1 MAAQP
6 YFWAGVQEVRA
17 QVRKRL
23 VNALDLTADQK
34 QQAKTIMQGARQ
46 TAQPL
51 AQQLK
56 QDREALAEAI
66 QAGDSAK
73 IQQLSTEMG
82 SVRGRV
88 LAIRSDAIPRF
99 YATLTPD
106 QKAKA
111 AEFLQRARQVLGKQ
125 AGRESLAMASVAG
138 SKLYF
143 ASADLTQSAN
153 RARPV
158 FEQAST

>member
-1 MAAQP
+1 MKRQLTILAAIVAMGAAMVLAQTTATAQKG
-6 YFWAGVQEVRA
+6 AGKGNGVRA
-17 QVRKRL
+17 LLRKRL

-34 QQAKTIMQGARQ
+34 QQAKTILQGARE

-56 QDREALAEAI
+56 QDRQALVAAI

-73 IQQLSTEMG
+73 IQQLSTDMG
-82 SVRGRV
+82 SLRGHV
-88 LAIRSDAIPRF
+88 LAIRSDAMSRF

-111 AEFLQRARQVLGKQ
+111 ADFLQKARQVLGKQ
-125 AGRESLAMASVAG
+125 AGE
-138 SKLYF
+138 
-143 ASADLTQSAN
+143 
-153 RARPV
+153 
-158 FEQAST
+158 

>member
-1 MAAQP
+1 MKRQLMAIAAMAALGAAMILAQTT
-6 YFWAGVQEVRA
+6 AGKANGVRA

-34 QQAKTIMQGARQ
+34 QQAKIIMQGARQ

-56 QDREALAEAI
+56 QDREALAAAI

-82 SVRGRV
+82 GLRGQV
-88 LAIRSDAIPRF
+88 LAIRSDAMSKF

-111 AEFLQRARQVLGKQ
+111 VEFLQKARQVLGKQ
-125 AGRESLAMASVAG
+125 AGE
-138 SKLYF
+138 
-143 ASADLTQSAN
+143 
-153 RARPV
+153 
-158 FEQAST
+158 